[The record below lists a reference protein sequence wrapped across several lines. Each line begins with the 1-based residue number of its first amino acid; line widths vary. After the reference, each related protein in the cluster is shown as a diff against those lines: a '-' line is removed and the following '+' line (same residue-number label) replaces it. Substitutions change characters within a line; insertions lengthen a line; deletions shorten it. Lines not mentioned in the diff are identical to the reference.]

1 MVRSLLSARCVAL
14 TAAAAAV
21 AATLTAG
28 PAAAGRSGDVGDI
41 SWRPCP
47 EQPAVSCGTLT
58 LPVDWSNPAGAT
70 FELAV
75 SRRPAADPARRV
87 GALFVNP
94 GGPGG
99 SGIDF
104 TFAAASV
111 FRPELLQRFDII
123 GVDPRG
129 VARSHPVVCSAE
141 VLSRPGDTPLP
152 RSQTEY
158 AGLVAF
164 NRQLAADCRS
174 HTGPLYD
181 HVDSVSVARDLDAV
195 RAALGEQTLN
205 WYGAS
210 YGTLIGQMYAELF
223 PGRIRAMV
231 NDGNMDHSL
240 GTSAFQL
247 TEASFVEDSYAEF
260 VAWCHRSTNC
270 AVHGQDVRAV
280 YAQLLAEAD
289 AGTLVDPADSH
300 RVSPWELLDI
310 TQFFFGRPRWVELG
324 DLIESLASG
333 VASAGADSARATF
346 TAERSV
352 KVHQTAA
359 TAGKTRL
366 VEDVRPQFCQDW
378 SLPIRDF
385 AELDRLWTASN
396 RVAPSMRTSVLAW
409 ISTMQC
415 IGWPGRVNNP
425 QHRLDVEGA
434 PTILML
440 NGKHDPATGYA
451 WALNVAAQLR
461 DQAVLVTYEGAG
473 HTAYRRN
480 ACTRAAADRY
490 LLEQTVPPSGTVCE
504 ASDPALARTTG
515 QPETGWLSPHR
526 DHRCRP
532 VATAT
537 GPDCADPDCF
547 SVRRSGQTVP
557 M

>member
-1 MVRSLLSARCVAL
+1 MTRSLLSARFVAL

-21 AATLTAG
+21 AAILTAA
-28 PAAAGRSGDVGDI
+28 PAVAGRSQEID
-41 SWRPCP
+41 WRPCP
-47 EQPAVSCGTLT
+47 EDPAVSCGTLT
-58 LPVDWSNPAGAT
+58 LPVDWSSPAGAT
-70 FELAV
+70 FDLAV
-75 SRRPAADPARRV
+75 SRRPASDPARRV
-87 GALFVNP
+87 GALLVNP

-104 TFAAASV
+104 AFAAGSV
-111 FRPELLQRFDII
+111 FSAELLQRFDII

-141 VLSRPGDTPLP
+141 ALGRPGDTPLP
-152 RSQTEY
+152 RSQTDY
-158 AGLVAF
+158 DRLVAS
-164 NRQLAADCRS
+164 NRQLVADCRS

-181 HVDSVSVARDLDAV
+181 HVNSVSVARDLDAV
-195 RAALGEQTLN
+195 RAVLGEETLN

-210 YGTLIGQMYAELF
+210 YGTLMGQMYAELF

-231 NDGNMDHSL
+231 HDGNMDHSL

-247 TEASFVEDSYAEF
+247 SEASFVEDSYAEF
-260 VAWCHRSTNC
+260 VAWCHRSMSC

-280 YAQLLAEAD
+280 YADLLAEAD
-289 AGTLVDPADSH
+289 AGRLVDPADGH

-324 DLIESLASG
+324 DLIESLATG

-346 TAERSV
+346 TAHRSP
-352 KVHQTAA
+352 KLHQTATTA
-359 TAGKTRL
+359 TKSGTAGKAQL

-409 ISTMQC
+409 VSNMQC

-425 QHRLDVEGA
+425 QHRLDVEDA

-440 NGKHDPATGYA
+440 NGRHDPATGYA
-451 WALNVAAQLR
+451 WALHVAAQLR
-461 DQAVLVTYEGAG
+461 DQAVLVTCEGAG

-480 ACTRAAADRY
+480 ACTPGRGRRVSARADGADRGHRVRGQRPG
-490 LLEQTVPPSGTVCE
+490 LGPHRRPTRGG
-504 ASDPALARTTG
+504 LARHLMTRALLRAIT
-515 QPETGWLSPHR
+515 
-526 DHRCRP
+526 
-532 VATAT
+532 
-537 GPDCADPDCF
+537 
-547 SVRRSGQTVP
+547 
-557 M
+557 